1 VADEIENLI
10 NYFVKFDMDFAE
22 KLRKNVLNSKKDN
35 ELSKVETWYQRW
47 SNKNLESM
55 KTRCIIASKEGLIST
70 VYEVKTEI
78 LDVMVGDDSMIDHKL
93 TLKKC
98 HMYGE
103 KIKRALAEMG
113 IKSSVEVIFDYE
125 KISPDK
131 LEVKSVSFFLITMS
145 WN

>member
-1 VADEIENLI
+1 
-10 NYFVKFDMDFAE
+10 MDFAE

-113 IKSSVEVIFDYE
+113 IKSSIEVIFDYE

>member
-1 VADEIENLI
+1 MKIENLI

-113 IKSSVEVIFDYE
+113 IKSSIEVIFDYE

>member
-1 VADEIENLI
+1 
-10 NYFVKFDMDFAE
+10 
-22 KLRKNVLNSKKDN
+22 
-35 ELSKVETWYQRW
+35 
-47 SNKNLESM
+47 M

>member
-1 VADEIENLI
+1 
-10 NYFVKFDMDFAE
+10 MDFAE